1 MDEAIAESS
10 IPDESENVASAS
22 YEHYFFVFSIG
33 NFLNYLL
40 TTTIVIF
47 FTRTKSDPFVDE
59 STNRF
64 VRVKNNIFLYTEVNF
79 LILLKYNFILVDNRV
94 AW

>member
-1 MDEAIAESS
+1 MGYDDHYSFFFSRGRKAILLWTSPGGYWDEALAESQY
-10 IPDESENVASAS
+10 P
-22 YEHYFFVFSIG
+22 
-33 NFLNYLL
+33 
-40 TTTIVIF
+40 
-47 FTRTKSDPFVDE
+47 DE

-79 LILLKYNFILVDNRV
+79 LILLKYNFILVENSV